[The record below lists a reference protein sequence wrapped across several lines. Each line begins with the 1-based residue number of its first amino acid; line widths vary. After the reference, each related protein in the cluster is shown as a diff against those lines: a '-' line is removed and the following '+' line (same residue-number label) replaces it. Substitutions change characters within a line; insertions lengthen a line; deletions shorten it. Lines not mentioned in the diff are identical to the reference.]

1 MKKLIRS
8 VLTLFILF
16 LFFSFWR
23 ASSLRGKNASFD
35 AECLINQDCLL
46 SLQMTVEPPPGIKA
60 NLLRSLGGVGGVVT
74 DAVWEDSGP
83 GPAWKRLLFGLC
95 FFNAVVHERKKF
107 GAVGWNIPYEFTA
120 SDLEVC
126 IQPCPTPSIHFG
138 ARSKGFSTLSNV
150 SKLQFFAK
158 IGNAKVVCL

>member
-1 MKKLIRS
+1 MVKFETRS
-8 VLTLFILF
+8 CISSLHPAGRTQGEITLFCF
-16 LFFSFWR
+16 LV
-23 ASSLRGKNASFD
+23 LLCFD
-35 AECLINQDCLL
+35 SEYLINQDCLL

-60 NLLRSLGGVGGVVT
+60 NLLRSLGGVSGVVT

-107 GAVGWNIPYEFTA
+107 GALGWNIPYEFTA

-126 IQPCPTPSIHFG
+126 IQPLIQPPPFIFCSF
-138 ARSKGFSTLSNV
+138 
-150 SKLQFFAK
+150 
-158 IGNAKVVCL
+158 VCLLLFFFFCVCISLNSYCKNSTI